1 VVSVLVSSSE
11 IVSSSPGQVKS
22 MTMKLVSAASPLS
35 TGSIKEEEERLG
47 IWLLCPNVVL
57 VG

>member
-1 VVSVLVSSSE
+1 MVSVLASSSE

>member
-1 VVSVLVSSSE
+1 ME
-11 IVSSSPGQVKS
+11 
-22 MTMKLVSAASPLS
+22 LVSAASPLS